1 MDVHNTSIH
10 IMISQDTVSHICHV
24 LNLTETMEGDLTVNA
39 VVALLGT
46 VLMPWSLNKSRC
58 YGIDPDSLWLK
69 FLYQRLGKEMNGCL
83 GHSIYYR

>member
-58 YGIDPDSLWLK
+58 YGILAQIPLPATW
-69 FLYQRLGKEMNGCL
+69 
-83 GHSIYYR
+83 

>member
-39 VVALLGT
+39 VVALP
-46 VLMPWSLNKSRC
+46 VLW
-58 YGIDPDSLWLK
+58 
-69 FLYQRLGKEMNGCL
+69 
-83 GHSIYYR
+83 H